1 LSATDPTDV
10 RAIGDRIGQ
19 LLDELRAT
27 ADPRTRQRAEELLA
41 LVTDL
46 YGAGLTRIVEVVG
59 AEAPDVVARLV
70 DDDLV
75 GSLFVVHGLHPLDLT
90 ARVGAALDSVRP
102 FLAAHGGDVELLAAD
117 EAAGAVHLR
126 LLGSCDGCPSSAVT
140 LRRSV
145 EQAILDAAP
154 EVVTIDVDAPT
165 SHTTIPVIL
174 GHKPMETF
182 DPSTGCG
189 AAVGSGAGPS

>member
-1 LSATDPTDV
+1 MSAPDPTDV
-10 RAIGDRIGQ
+10 RAIGDRIEW

-46 YGAGLTRIVEVVG
+46 YGAGLTRVVEVVG

-75 GSLFVVHGLHPLDLT
+75 GSLFVVHGLHPLDLA
-90 ARVGAALDSVRP
+90 ARVSAALESVRP
-102 FLAAHGGDVELLAAD
+102 FLAAHGGDVELLAVD

-165 SHTTIPVIL
+165 ADTSIPVAL
-174 GHKPMETF
+174 GRKAVETF

-189 AAVGSGAGPS
+189 AAVGSGAAPS